1 MRKQLP
7 IQIDLV
13 AGTLAFIVAIFG
25 VIAIT
30 SQIHWPWPVTAIRL
44 IVNGLLILVLA
55 GKIAEYVRIFPLFQ
69 EGDERRMLVIG
80 SILSLITL
88 IALFT
93 TQHMGALSTLLF
105 IPFCILGYIDIRY
118 PKYATDKK
126 N

>member
-1 MRKQLP
+1 MRNQFP

-13 AGTLAFIVAIFG
+13 AGTLAFIGDIFG

-44 IVNGLLILVLA
+44 MVNGLVTLVLG
-55 GKIAEYVRIFPLFQ
+55 GKIVEYVRTFPLSQ
-69 EGDERRMLVIG
+69 QGDERRMLVIG
-80 SILSLITL
+80 ILLSLITI

-105 IPFCILGYIDIRY
+105 IAFCILGYIDIRY
-118 PKYATDKK
+118 PRLYLSMIS
-126 N
+126 